1 MNDTNSIV
9 ELFKS
14 DHNIIRVLDKNI
26 FQLNENAIFNDV
38 CVSTET
44 LWNATSNNYVTHVT
58 L

>member
-14 DHNIIRVLDKNI
+14 DHNIIRVLDKNN

-38 CVSTET
+38 CV
-44 LWNATSNNYVTHVT
+44 
-58 L
+58 

>member
-26 FQLNENAIFNDV
+26 VQLNENAIFNDV
-38 CVSTET
+38 CV
-44 LWNATSNNYVTHVT
+44 
-58 L
+58 